1 MRALS
6 ERYGVSEMTIRRDLA
21 TMERDGSLLRTYG
34 GAYAVD
40 GPGTEAG
47 YFERSGERRQEKAAI
62 GFAVAQRF
70 TREAHVFLDAGTT
83 TWEVVERLPL
93 DVRGHII
100 TNDVRIANRLS
111 IFENLRVT
119 VIGGTLQPRHQSV
132 VGPMAQ
138 SMVAS
143 LRAETAYLGA
153 NGIEN
158 KAGFTAINAFDV
170 EVKRAMIA
178 QATRVV
184 VLADSSKAGN
194 VTAFPVARFD
204 EVDELVTDA
213 GLPDDVRRDLE
224 RAGVLVTISSELDEE
239 AR

>member
-1 MRALS
+1 MHVLS

-21 TMERDGSLLRTYG
+21 FMERDGALLRTYG
-34 GAYAVD
+34 GAHAVD
-40 GPGTEAG
+40 SPSAEAG
-47 YFERSGERRQEKAAI
+47 YFERFEERRQEKTAI
-62 GFAVAQRF
+62 GLAVAQCF

-83 TWEVVERLPL
+83 TWEVVEHLSR

-111 IFENLRVT
+111 VFEHLKVT

-138 SMVAS
+138 AMVGS
-143 LRAETAYLGA
+143 LRAETAYVGA
-153 NGIEN
+153 NGIESN
-158 KAGFTAINAFDV
+158 AGFTAINAFDV

-184 VLADSSKAGN
+184 VLADSSKAGH

-224 RAGVLVTISSELDEE
+224 RAGVLVTISSELDKE
-239 AR
+239 AG